1 MRLLLAIALP
11 LALLAEGAPIRKEAQ
26 RQPAATTAK
35 KKLRKIRSTAKH
47 LASAPAPVATD
58 KTAPAAPA
66 AADATEARQQPAPG
80 AGSGGAGAGKKWEVN
95 PEPTGTE
102 SVFGGHVDIGA
113 RWVTRAGDFN
123 TYRSLVNLSQG
134 ARMTNAQ
141 LRLEPADSKLLDS
154 GLLTLTA
161 WGGDPYNT
169 ARLDMVKRG
178 VYRLNSTYSNI
189 AMFNALPSFANIGTP
204 GSPLFF
210 NQRTMDTRIR
220 NYDNELTLFPG
231 TRIMPYV
238 GFSRNTN
245 FGTGITPLVL
255 ELNEYPLRN
264 VIDWSLY
271 EVRGGIRVELDR
283 FHATV
288 EQGGR
293 RFSDDQSVY
302 STQALPGNRSTP
314 YLGQILSLTQGSQ
327 LYRIRGEAEHTRAL
341 VTTSPFH
348 WLDLS
353 GSFIRSRPKTYSE
366 LNQLIR
372 GNVVD
377 PNNPLLLLA
386 GTTDYFFG
394 NATMPHISG
403 SAAAEAR
410 LGPRIRIRESW
421 ETDRFHTTGINTL
434 RSLQFFTP
442 TSSSTLVLTGGER
455 LEVSRHRQQIEA
467 IWDVSKQLTIRGGH
481 RYEWGRSLMKA
492 STYSQGAP
500 YDRLEMERQGG
511 VFGFVLR
518 PVQRVSL
525 TGDLEFIDG
534 IKTYYRTGLYDH
546 TRLRFQT
553 RFQLPK
559 SLFFNANYSR
569 LTNENPN
576 PDVRYW
582 YEADAITGSLQWL
595 PGGGKNAAIIAEYQR
610 SKVRSDIN
618 FLYPLGL
625 FPVASNYR
633 DYAHTGTM
641 LIDLR
646 LPLARNYSGRLSAGG
661 SFVTTSGV
669 RPTDYYQ
676 PQGRL
681 VLPVTP
687 KMEFFSE
694 YRYFGLSQ
702 TIYVF
707 EGFRTHMYMGG
718 VRLLM

>member
-1 MRLLLAIALP
+1 MRFLLAIALP
-11 LALLAEGAPIRKEAQ
+11 LALLAEGAPIQKEAH
-26 RQPAATTAK
+26 RRTAAITAK
-35 KKLRKIRSTAKH
+35 KKLRKVRAAKP
-47 LASAPAPVATD
+47 LASAPAPAAAE
-58 KTAPAAPA
+58 KTAPAEPKPA
-66 AADATEARQQPAPG
+66 DVTEAQPQQAP
-80 AGSGGAGAGKKWEVN
+80 AGSGGRKWEVN

-102 SVFGGHVDIGA
+102 SVFGGHIDIGA
-113 RWVTRAGDFN
+113 RWITRSGDFN

-134 ARMTNAQ
+134 TRLTNAE
-141 LRLEPADSKLLDS
+141 LRLEPTDSKLLDS
-154 GLLTLTA
+154 GLLTMTA

-178 VYRLNSTYSNI
+178 LYRLNSTYSNI
-189 AMFNALPSFANIGTP
+189 AMFNALPSFANIGRP

-231 TRIMPYV
+231 RRVMPYI
-238 GFSRNTN
+238 GFSRNTSY
-245 FGTGITPLVL
+245 GTGITPLVL

-264 VIDWSLY
+264 VIAWSLY
-271 EVRGGIRVELDR
+271 EVRGGIRVELNR
-283 FHATV
+283 FHATL

-293 RFSDDQSVY
+293 RFSDDQFVY
-302 STQALPGNRSTP
+302 STETLRGNRSTP
-314 YLGQILSLTQGSQ
+314 YLGQILSLAQGSQ

-341 VTTSPFH
+341 VTASPFS

-366 LNQLIR
+366 LNQLQR

-377 PNNPLLLLA
+377 PNNPLLLLT

-394 NATMPHISG
+394 NATMPHVSG

-410 LGPRIRIRESW
+410 LGSRIRIRESW
-421 ETDRFHTTGINTL
+421 ETDRFHTTGLNTL
-434 RSLQFFTP
+434 RSIQFFTP
-442 TSSSTLVLTGGER
+442 TTSATLTLTGSER

-467 IWDVSKQLTIRGGH
+467 IWDVGRQLTIRGGH

-492 STYSQGAP
+492 SSYSAGAP

-518 PVQRVSL
+518 PVQRVTL

-559 SLFFNANYSR
+559 SLFFNANYNR

-576 PDVRYW
+576 PDVRFW
-582 YEADAITGSLQWL
+582 YEADAISGSLQWL
-595 PGGGKNAAIIAEYQR
+595 PGGGRNFAVIAEYQR
-610 SKVRSDIN
+610 SKVWSDID

-641 LIDLR
+641 LIDMR
-646 LPLARNYSGRLSAGG
+646 LPLARNYSGRLTAGG

-681 VLPVTP
+681 VLPVTQ

>member
-1 MRLLLAIALP
+1 MRFLLAIALP
-11 LALLAEGAPIRKEAQ
+11 LALLAEGAPIQKEAH
-26 RQPAATTAK
+26 RHTAAITAK
-35 KKLRKIRSTAKH
+35 KKLRKIRSAKT
-47 LASAPAPVATD
+47 LASAPAA
-58 KTAPAAPA
+58 ARAQESAPA
-66 AADATEARQQPAPG
+66 AAADVTETQASAQA
-80 AGSGGAGAGKKWEVN
+80 AGPQEKKWEVN

-102 SVFGGHVDIGA
+102 SVFGGHIDIGA
-113 RWVTRAGDFN
+113 RWITRAGDFN

-134 ARMTNAQ
+134 TRLTNAE
-141 LRLEPADSKLLDS
+141 LRLEPKGSKLLDS
-154 GLLTLTA
+154 GLLTMTA

-169 ARLDMVKRG
+169 ARLDVVKRG
-178 VYRLNSTYSNI
+178 LYRLTSTYSNI
-189 AMFNALPSFANIGTP
+189 AMFNALPSFANIGVP

-220 NYDNELTLFPG
+220 NYENELTLFPG
-231 TRIMPYV
+231 KRVMPYIAY
-238 GFSRNTN
+238 GRNTSY
-245 FGTGITPLVL
+245 GTGITPLVQPP
-255 ELNEYPLRN
+255 NEYPLRN
-264 VIDWSLY
+264 VIDWRLY

-293 RFSDDQSVY
+293 RFHDGQSVY
-302 STQALPGNRSTP
+302 STETLAGNRSTP

-327 LYRIRGEAEHTRAL
+327 LYRVRGEAEHTRAL

-366 LNQLIR
+366 LNQLVR
-372 GNVVD
+372 GKVVD
-377 PNNPLLLLA
+377 PNDPLLVLL

-410 LGPRIRIRESW
+410 LGSRIRIRESW

-434 RSLQFFTP
+434 RSLQLLSP
-442 TSSSTLVLTGGER
+442 TATAALTLTDGER
-455 LEVSRHRQQIEA
+455 LEVNRHRQQIEA

-518 PVQRVSL
+518 PLQRVSL
-525 TGDLEFIDG
+525 NGDMEFIDG

-559 SLFFNANYSR
+559 NLFFNANYNR

-582 YEADAITGSLQWL
+582 YEAEAISGSLQWL
-595 PGGGKNAAIIAEYQR
+595 PGAGKNVAIIAEYQR
-610 SKVRSDIN
+610 SKIRSDIN
-618 FLYPLGL
+618 YLYPLGL

-646 LPLARNYSGRLSAGG
+646 LPLGPRYSGRLSAGG

-681 VLPVTP
+681 VLPVTQ

-707 EGFRTHMYMGG
+707 EGFRTHMYTGG

>member
-1 MRLLLAIALP
+1 MRFLPAIALP
-11 LALLAEGAPIRKEAQ
+11 LALLAEGAPIQKEAH
-26 RQPAATTAK
+26 RHTAAITAK
-35 KKLRKIRSTAKH
+35 KKLRKIRSAKT
-47 LASAPAPVATD
+47 LASAPA
-58 KTAPAAPA
+58 TARAQESAPA
-66 AADATEARQQPAPG
+66 AAADVTETQASAQA
-80 AGSGGAGAGKKWEVN
+80 AGPQEKKWEVN
-95 PEPTGTE
+95 PEPTGAE
-102 SVFGGHVDIGA
+102 SVFGGHIDIGA
-113 RWVTRAGDFN
+113 RWITRAGDFN

-134 ARMTNAQ
+134 TRLTNAE
-141 LRLEPADSKLLDS
+141 LRLEPKESKLLDS
-154 GLLTLTA
+154 SLLTMTA

-178 VYRLNSTYSNI
+178 LYRLTSTYSNI
-189 AMFNALPSFANIGTP
+189 AMFNALPSFANIGAP

-231 TRIMPYV
+231 KRVMPYIAY
-238 GFSRNTN
+238 SRNTSY
-245 FGTGITPLVL
+245 GTGITPLV
-255 ELNEYPLRN
+255 EPPNEYPLRN
-264 VIDWSLY
+264 VIDWRLY

-293 RFSDDQSVY
+293 RFHDGQSVY
-302 STQALPGNRSTP
+302 STETLAGNRSTP

-327 LYRIRGEAEHTRAL
+327 LYRVRGEAEHTRAL

-366 LNQLIR
+366 LNQLVR
-372 GNVVD
+372 GKVVD
-377 PNNPLLLLA
+377 PNDPLLVLL

-421 ETDRFHTTGINTL
+421 ETDRFHTTGINML
-434 RSLQFFTP
+434 RSLQLLSP
-442 TSSSTLVLTGGER
+442 TATAALTLTDGER
-455 LEVSRHRQQIEA
+455 LEVNRHRQQIEA

-525 TGDLEFIDG
+525 NGDMEFIDG

-559 SLFFNANYSR
+559 NLFFNANYNR

-582 YEADAITGSLQWL
+582 YEAEAISGSLQWL
-595 PGGGKNAAIIAEYQR
+595 PGAGKNVAIIAEYQR
-610 SKVRSDIN
+610 SKIRSDIN
-618 FLYPLGL
+618 YLYPLGL

-646 LPLARNYSGRLSAGG
+646 LPLAPRYSGRLSAGG

-681 VLPVTP
+681 VLPVTE

>member
-11 LALLAEGAPIRKEAQ
+11 LALLAEGAPIEKEA
-26 RQPAATTAK
+26 RRRPAAATAK
-35 KKLRKIRSTAKH
+35 KQLRKVRAAKP
-47 LASAPAPVATD
+47 LASAPAPVREENSAKAEARPAEVTEAQPQQ
-58 KTAPAAPA
+58 APA
-66 AADATEARQQPAPG
+66 
-80 AGSGGAGAGKKWEVN
+80 GGGEKKWEVN

-102 SVFGGHVDIGA
+102 SVFGGHIDIGA
-113 RWVTRAGDFN
+113 RWITRAGDFN

-134 ARMTNAQ
+134 TRLTNAE

-154 GLLTLTA
+154 GLLTMTA

-189 AMFNALPSFANIGTP
+189 AMFNALPSFANIGAP

-231 TRIMPYV
+231 RRVMPYI

-245 FGTGITPLVL
+245 FGAGITPLVV

-271 EVRGGIRVELDR
+271 EVRGGVRIELDR

-293 RFSDDQSVY
+293 RFRDDQFVY
-302 STQALPGNRSTP
+302 STEALPGNRSTP
-314 YLGQILSLTQGSQ
+314 YLGQILSLAQGSQ

-341 VTTSPFH
+341 VTASPFN

-372 GNVVD
+372 GNLVD

-394 NATMPHISG
+394 NATMPHVSG

-410 LGPRIRIRESW
+410 LGSRIRIRESW
-421 ETDRFHTTGINTL
+421 ETDRFHTTGLNTL

-442 TSSSTLVLTGGER
+442 TASSPLVLTGSER

-467 IWDVSKQLTIRGGH
+467 IWDVSRQLTIRGGH

-492 STYSQGAP
+492 SSYSAGPA

-511 VFGFVLR
+511 VFGFVMR
-518 PVQRVSL
+518 PVQRVTL
-525 TGDLEFIDG
+525 MGDLEFIDG

-559 SLFFNANYSR
+559 NLFFNANYNR

-582 YEADAITGSLQWL
+582 YEADAISGSLQWL
-595 PGGGKNAAIIAEYQR
+595 PGGGRNAAIIAEYQR
-610 SKVRSDIN
+610 SKVWSDID

-633 DYAHTGTM
+633 DFAHTGTM

-646 LPLARNYSGRLSAGG
+646 LPLARNYSGRITAGG

-687 KMEFFSE
+687 RMEFFSE

>member
-1 MRLLLAIALP
+1 MRFLPAIALP
-11 LALLAEGAPIRKEAQ
+11 LALLAEGAPIQKEAH
-26 RQPAATTAK
+26 RHTAAITAK
-35 KKLRKIRSTAKH
+35 KKLRKIRSAKT
-47 LASAPAPVATD
+47 LASAPA
-58 KTAPAAPA
+58 TARAQESAPA
-66 AADATEARQQPAPG
+66 AAADVTETQASAQA
-80 AGSGGAGAGKKWEVN
+80 AGPQEKKWEVN
-95 PEPTGTE
+95 PEPTGAE
-102 SVFGGHVDIGA
+102 SVFGGHIDIGA
-113 RWVTRAGDFN
+113 RWITRAGDFN

-134 ARMTNAQ
+134 TRLTNAE
-141 LRLEPADSKLLDS
+141 LRLEPKESKLLDS
-154 GLLTLTA
+154 SLLTMTA

-178 VYRLNSTYSNI
+178 LYRLTSTYSNI
-189 AMFNALPSFANIGTP
+189 AMFNALPSFANIGAP

-231 TRIMPYV
+231 KRVMPYIAY
-238 GFSRNTN
+238 SRNTSY
-245 FGTGITPLVL
+245 GTGITPLV
-255 ELNEYPLRN
+255 EPPNEYPLRN
-264 VIDWSLY
+264 VIDWRLY

-293 RFSDDQSVY
+293 RFHDGQSVY
-302 STQALPGNRSTP
+302 STETLAGNRSTP

-327 LYRIRGEAEHTRAL
+327 LYRVRGEAEHTRAL

-366 LNQLIR
+366 LNQLVR
-372 GNVVD
+372 GKVVD
-377 PNNPLLLLA
+377 PNDPLLVLL

-421 ETDRFHTTGINTL
+421 ETDRFHTTGINML
-434 RSLQFFTP
+434 RSLQLLSP
-442 TSSSTLVLTGGER
+442 TATAALTLTDGER
-455 LEVSRHRQQIEA
+455 LEVNRHRQQIEA

-525 TGDLEFIDG
+525 NGDMEFIDG

-559 SLFFNANYSR
+559 NLFFNANYNR

-582 YEADAITGSLQWL
+582 YEAEAISGSLQWL
-595 PGGGKNAAIIAEYQR
+595 PGAGKNVAIIAEYQR
-610 SKVRSDIN
+610 SKIRSDIN
-618 FLYPLGL
+618 YLYPLGL

-646 LPLARNYSGRLSAGG
+646 LPLAPRYSGRLSAGG

-681 VLPVTP
+681 VLPVTQ

-707 EGFRTHMYMGG
+707 EGFRTHMYTGG

>member
-1 MRLLLAIALP
+1 MCSSDL
-11 LALLAEGAPIRKEAQ
+11 
-26 RQPAATTAK
+26 
-35 KKLRKIRSTAKH
+35 
-47 LASAPAPVATD
+47 
-58 KTAPAAPA
+58 
-66 AADATEARQQPAPG
+66 
-80 AGSGGAGAGKKWEVN
+80 
-95 PEPTGTE
+95 
-102 SVFGGHVDIGA
+102 
-113 RWVTRAGDFN
+113 
-123 TYRSLVNLSQG
+123 
-134 ARMTNAQ
+134 
-141 LRLEPADSKLLDS
+141 
-154 GLLTLTA
+154 
-161 WGGDPYNT
+161 
-169 ARLDMVKRG
+169 
-178 VYRLNSTYSNI
+178 
-189 AMFNALPSFANIGTP
+189 
-204 GSPLFF
+204 
-210 NQRTMDTRIR
+210 
-220 NYDNELTLFPG
+220 
-231 TRIMPYV
+231 
-238 GFSRNTN
+238 
-245 FGTGITPLVL
+245 
-255 ELNEYPLRN
+255 PLRN
-264 VIDWSLY
+264 VIDWRLY

-293 RFSDDQSVY
+293 RFHDGQSVY
-302 STQALPGNRSTP
+302 STETLAGNRSTP

-327 LYRIRGEAEHTRAL
+327 LYRVRGEAEHTRAL

-366 LNQLIR
+366 LNQLVR
-372 GNVVD
+372 GKVVD
-377 PNNPLLLLA
+377 PNDPLLVLL

-421 ETDRFHTTGINTL
+421 ETDRFHTTGINML
-434 RSLQFFTP
+434 RSLQLLSP
-442 TSSSTLVLTGGER
+442 TATAALTLTDGER
-455 LEVSRHRQQIEA
+455 LEVNRHRQQIEA

-525 TGDLEFIDG
+525 NGDMEFIDG

-559 SLFFNANYSR
+559 NLFFNANYNR

-582 YEADAITGSLQWL
+582 YEAEAISGSLQWL
-595 PGGGKNAAIIAEYQR
+595 PGAGKNVAIIAEYQR
-610 SKVRSDIN
+610 SKIRSDIN
-618 FLYPLGL
+618 YLYPLGL

-646 LPLARNYSGRLSAGG
+646 LPLAPRYSGRLSAGG

-681 VLPVTP
+681 VLPVTQ

-707 EGFRTHMYMGG
+707 EGFRTHMYTGG

>member
-1 MRLLLAIALP
+1 MRILLTLALP
-11 LALLAEGAPIRKEAQ
+11 LALLAEGAPIPKEANHAAAN
-26 RQPAATTAK
+26 PAA
-35 KKLRKIRSTAKH
+35 KKLRKIRSARR
-47 LASAPAPVATD
+47 LPSAPA
-58 KTAPAAPA
+58 TAAPETRPAGVTEAAQEPAASQSA
-66 AADATEARQQPAPG
+66 E
-80 AGSGGAGAGKKWEVN
+80 KKWEVN

-102 SVFGGHVDIGA
+102 TVFGGHIDLGA
-113 RWVTRAGDFN
+113 RWVTRSGDFN

-134 ARMTNAQ
+134 VRMTNGQ
-141 LRLEPADSKLLDS
+141 LRLEPQDSRLLDS
-154 GLLTLTA
+154 GLLTMTA

-204 GSPLFF
+204 GSAAFF

-231 TRIMPYV
+231 ARVMPYV
-238 GFSRNTN
+238 GFSRNTSY
-245 FGTGITPLVL
+245 GTGITPLVL
-255 ELNEYPLRN
+255 PPNEYPLRN

-271 EVRGGIRVELDR
+271 EVRGGLRVELNR

-302 STQALPGNRSTP
+302 STEALRGNRSTP
-314 YLGQILSLTQGSQ
+314 YLGQILSLTSGNQ
-327 LYRIRGEAEHTRAL
+327 LYRVRGEAEHTRAL
-341 VTTSPFH
+341 VTASPFD

-366 LNQLIR
+366 LNQFQQGRI
-372 GNVVD
+372 VD
-377 PNNPLLLLA
+377 PNNPLLLLT

-394 NATMPHISG
+394 NATMPHVSASG
-403 SAAAEAR
+403 AAEAR
-410 LGPRIRIRESW
+410 IGPRIRLRESW
-421 ETDRFHTTGINTL
+421 ETDRFHTTGLQTL
-434 RSLQFFTP
+434 RSLQFFSP
-442 TSSSTLVLTGGER
+442 TASSTLVFTGGER

-467 IWDVSKQLTIRGGH
+467 IWDVSKQITIRGGH

-500 YDRLEMERQGG
+500 ADRLEMERQGG

-518 PVQRVSL
+518 PVKRVSL

-534 IKTYYRTGLYDH
+534 IKTYYRTGLYDN

-553 RFQLPK
+553 RFELPK
-559 SLFFNANYSR
+559 SLWLNVNYSR
-569 LTNENPN
+569 FTNENPL
-576 PDVRYW
+576 PDVKYW
-582 YEADAITGSLQWL
+582 YFAEALTGSVQWL
-595 PGGGKNAAIIAEYQR
+595 PGGGKNASIIAEYQR
-610 SKVRSDIN
+610 STVRSDID

-641 LIDLR
+641 FIDLR
-646 LPLARNYSGRLSAGG
+646 LPLAKRYSGRISAGG
-661 SFVTTSGV
+661 SFTTTSGV

-702 TIYVF
+702 TIHVF

>member
-1 MRLLLAIALP
+1 MRFLMVLALP
-11 LALLAEGAPIRKEAQ
+11 LALLAQGAPVPKEAN
-26 RQPAATTAK
+26 RSTARTAAH
-35 KKLRKIRSTAKH
+35 KKLRMVLAAKP
-47 LASAPAPVATD
+47 LPDAPKPAASAPA
-58 KTAPAAPA
+58 AAPA
-66 AADATEARQQPAPG
+66 AVTETAQEPAPTKG
-80 AGSGGAGAGKKWEVN
+80 AEKKWEVN

-102 SVFGGHVDIGA
+102 TVFGGHIDIGA

-134 ARMTNAQ
+134 TRLTSGQ
-141 LRLEPADSKLLDS
+141 LRLEPDGSKWLDS
-154 GLLTLTA
+154 ALLTITA

-169 ARLDMVKRG
+169 ARLDATKRG
-178 VYRLNSTYSNI
+178 LYRLNSTYSNI
-189 AMFNALPSFANIGTP
+189 ALFNALPSFANIGTP

-210 NQRTMDTRIR
+210 NQRTMDTRLR

-231 TRIMPYV
+231 ARLMPYV
-238 GFSRNTN
+238 GFSRNTS

-255 ELNEYPLRN
+255 PPNEYPLRN

-271 EVRGGIRVELDR
+271 EVRGGIRVELNR
-283 FHATV
+283 FHATI

-293 RFSDDQSVY
+293 RFRDGQFVY
-302 STQALPGNRSTP
+302 STEALAGNRSTP
-314 YLGQILSLTQGSQ
+314 YIGQILRLAEGNQ
-327 LYRIRGEAEHTRAL
+327 LYRIRGEAEHTKAL
-341 VTTSPFH
+341 LTASPWN

-353 GSFIRSRPKTYSE
+353 GSFIRSRPKTYSQ
-366 LNQLIR
+366 LNQFQQGSI
-372 GNVVD
+372 VD
-377 PNNPLLLLA
+377 PNNPLLLLT

-394 NATMPHISG
+394 NATMPHISASG
-403 SAAAEAR
+403 AAEAR
-410 LGPRIRIRESW
+410 IHPRIRIRESW

-434 RSLQFFTP
+434 RSLQFFAP
-442 TSSSTLVLTGGER
+442 AVSSTITFTGGER

-467 IWDVSKQLTIRGGH
+467 IWDVSRQLTIRGGH

-492 STYSQGAP
+492 STYSQGGP

-511 VFGFVLR
+511 VFGFLLR
-518 PVQRVSL
+518 PVKRATL
-525 TGDLEFIDG
+525 MGDLEFIDG

-553 RFQLPK
+553 RFELPK
-559 SLFFNANYSR
+559 SLFFNVNYNWF
-569 LTNENPN
+569 TNENPN
-576 PDVRYW
+576 PDVKFW
-582 YEADAITGSLQWL
+582 YHANAITGSLQWL
-595 PGGGKNAAIIAEYQR
+595 PGGGKNAAVIAEYQR
-610 SKVRSDIN
+610 STLRSDIN

-641 LIDLR
+641 MIDLR
-646 LPLARNYSGRLSAGG
+646 LPLARRYSGRLSAGG
-661 SFVTTSGV
+661 SFTTTSGV

-694 YRYFGLSQ
+694 YRYYGLSQ

>member
-1 MRLLLAIALP
+1 MRFLPAIALP
-11 LALLAEGAPIRKEAQ
+11 LALLAEGAPIQKEAH
-26 RQPAATTAK
+26 RHTAAITAK
-35 KKLRKIRSTAKH
+35 KKLRKIRSAKT
-47 LASAPAPVATD
+47 LESAPA
-58 KTAPAAPA
+58 TARAQESAPA
-66 AADATEARQQPAPG
+66 AAADVTETQASAQA
-80 AGSGGAGAGKKWEVN
+80 AGPQEKKWEVN
-95 PEPTGTE
+95 PEPTGAE
-102 SVFGGHVDIGA
+102 SVFGGHIDIGA
-113 RWVTRAGDFN
+113 RWITRAGDFN

-134 ARMTNAQ
+134 TRLTNAE
-141 LRLEPADSKLLDS
+141 LRLEPKESKLLDS
-154 GLLTLTA
+154 SLLTMTA

-178 VYRLNSTYSNI
+178 LYRLTSTYSNI
-189 AMFNALPSFANIGTP
+189 AMFNALPSFANIGAP

-231 TRIMPYV
+231 KRVMPYIAY
-238 GFSRNTN
+238 SRNTSY
-245 FGTGITPLVL
+245 GTGITPLV
-255 ELNEYPLRN
+255 EPPNEYPLRN
-264 VIDWSLY
+264 VIDWRLY

-293 RFSDDQSVY
+293 RFHDGQSVY
-302 STQALPGNRSTP
+302 STETLAGNRSTP

-327 LYRIRGEAEHTRAL
+327 LYRVRGEAEHTRAL

-366 LNQLIR
+366 LNQLVR
-372 GNVVD
+372 GKVVD
-377 PNNPLLLLA
+377 PNDPLLVLL

-421 ETDRFHTTGINTL
+421 ETDRFHTTGINML
-434 RSLQFFTP
+434 RSLQLLSP
-442 TSSSTLVLTGGER
+442 TATAALTLTDGER
-455 LEVSRHRQQIEA
+455 LEVNRHRQQIEA

-525 TGDLEFIDG
+525 NGDMEFIDG

-559 SLFFNANYSR
+559 NLFFNANYNR

-582 YEADAITGSLQWL
+582 YEAEAISGSLQWL
-595 PGGGKNAAIIAEYQR
+595 PGAGKNVAIIAEYQR
-610 SKVRSDIN
+610 SKIRSDIN
-618 FLYPLGL
+618 YLYPLGL

-646 LPLARNYSGRLSAGG
+646 LPLAPRYSGRLSAGG

-681 VLPVTP
+681 VLPVTQ

-707 EGFRTHMYMGG
+707 EGFRTHMYTGG

>member
-1 MRLLLAIALP
+1 MRFLLALALP
-11 LALLAEGAPIRKEAQ
+11 LALLAEGAPIQKEAT
-26 RQPAATTAK
+26 RSAAKTHAK
-35 KKLRKIRSTAKH
+35 KLHKVSAKKR
-47 LASAPAPVATD
+47 LAAAPA
-58 KTAPAAPA
+58 TAAAALPAAPA
-66 AADATEARQQPAPG
+66 EAGRPDEPAGITEAAPEQAQPAG
-80 AGSGGAGAGKKWEVN
+80 AEQKWEVN

-102 SVFGGHVDIGA
+102 SAFGGHIDLGA

-134 ARMTNAQ
+134 TRLTNAQ
-141 LRLEPADSKLLDS
+141 LRLEPKDSKLLDS
-154 GLLTLTA
+154 GLLTMTA

-169 ARLDMVKRG
+169 ARLDVVKRG
-178 VYRLNSTYSNI
+178 LYRLNSTYSNI
-189 AMFNALPSFANIGTP
+189 AMFNALPSFANIGAP

-231 TRIMPYV
+231 GRVMPYI
-238 GFSRNTN
+238 GFSRNTSY
-245 FGTGITPLVL
+245 GTGITPLVL
-255 ELNEYPLRN
+255 PPNEYPLRN

-293 RFSDDQSVY
+293 RFHDDQFVY
-302 STQALPGNRSTP
+302 STETLSGNRSTP
-314 YLGQILSLTQGSQ
+314 YLGQILSLMQGNQ

-341 VTTSPFH
+341 VTASPFQ

-366 LNQLIR
+366 LNQLQR
-372 GNVVD
+372 GQIVD
-377 PNNPLLLLA
+377 PNNPLLLLT

-403 SAAAEAR
+403 NAAAEAR
-410 LGPRIRIRESW
+410 LGQRIRIRESW

-434 RSLQFFTP
+434 RSIQFFTP
-442 TSSSTLVLTGGER
+442 ATSSVFTFTGGER

-492 STYSQGAP
+492 STYSQGSP
-500 YDRLEMERQGG
+500 VDRLEMERQGG

-518 PVQRVSL
+518 PVKRVSL
-525 TGDLEFIDG
+525 LGDLEFIDG

-553 RFQLPK
+553 RFELPK
-559 SLFFNANYSR
+559 SLFFNINLNR

-576 PDVRYW
+576 PDVRFW

-595 PGGGKNAAIIAEYQR
+595 PGGGKNVSIIAEYQR
-610 SKVRSDIN
+610 SKVWSDIN

-633 DYAHTGTM
+633 DFAHTGTM

-646 LPLARNYSGRLSAGG
+646 LPLARRYSGRVTAGG

-702 TIYVF
+702 TIHVF

>member
-1 MRLLLAIALP
+1 MRFLLAIALP
-11 LALLAEGAPIRKEAQ
+11 LALLAEGAPIQKEAH
-26 RQPAATTAK
+26 RHKAAITAK
-35 KKLRKIRSTAKH
+35 KKLLKIRSAKK
-47 LASAPAPVATD
+47 LAAAPAAARAEES
-58 KTAPAAPA
+58 APAAPA
-66 AADATEARQQPAPG
+66 AAVTETQPSAQAASPQE
-80 AGSGGAGAGKKWEVN
+80 KKWEVN

-102 SVFGGHVDIGA
+102 SVFGGHIDIGA
-113 RWVTRAGDFN
+113 RWITRAGDFN

-134 ARMTNAQ
+134 TRLTNAE
-141 LRLEPADSKLLDS
+141 LRLEPKESKLLDS
-154 GLLTLTA
+154 GLLTMTA

-169 ARLDMVKRG
+169 ARLDLLKRG
-178 VYRLNSTYSNI
+178 LYRLTSTYSNI
-189 AMFNALPSFANIGTP
+189 AMFNALPSFANIGAP
-204 GSPLFF
+204 GGPLFF

-231 TRIMPYV
+231 KRVMPYIAY
-238 GFSRNTN
+238 SRNTSY
-245 FGTGITPLVL
+245 GTGITPLV
-255 ELNEYPLRN
+255 EPPNEYPLRN
-264 VIDWSLY
+264 VVDWRLY

-293 RFSDDQSVY
+293 RFHDGQSVY
-302 STQALPGNRSTP
+302 STETLAGNRSTP
-314 YLGQILSLTQGSQ
+314 YLGQILLLTQGSQ
-327 LYRIRGEAEHTRAL
+327 LYRVRGEAEHTRAL

-366 LNQLIR
+366 LNQLVR
-372 GNVVD
+372 GKVVD
-377 PNNPLLLLA
+377 PNDPLLVLL

-410 LGPRIRIRESW
+410 LGQRIRIRESW

-434 RSLQFFTP
+434 RSLQLLSP
-442 TSSSTLVLTGGER
+442 TATAALTLTDGER
-455 LEVSRHRQQIEA
+455 LEVNRHRQQIEA

-492 STYSQGAP
+492 STYTQGAP

-518 PVQRVSL
+518 PLQRVSL
-525 TGDLEFIDG
+525 NGDMEFIDG

-559 SLFFNANYSR
+559 NLFFNANYNR

-582 YEADAITGSLQWL
+582 YEAEAISGSLQWL
-595 PGGGKNAAIIAEYQR
+595 PGGGKNVAVIAEYQR

-641 LIDLR
+641 LVDLR
-646 LPLARNYSGRLSAGG
+646 LPLAPRYSGRLSAGG

-681 VLPVTP
+681 VLPVTG

>member
-1 MRLLLAIALP
+1 MRFLLAIALP
-11 LALLAEGAPIRKEAQ
+11 LALLAEGAPIQKEAH
-26 RQPAATTAK
+26 RHTAAITAK
-35 KKLRKIRSTAKH
+35 KKLRKIRSAKT
-47 LASAPAPVATD
+47 LASAPAA
-58 KTAPAAPA
+58 ARAQESAPA
-66 AADATEARQQPAPG
+66 AAADVTETQASAQA
-80 AGSGGAGAGKKWEVN
+80 AGPQEKKWEVN
-95 PEPTGTE
+95 PEPTGAE
-102 SVFGGHVDIGA
+102 SVFGGHIDIGA
-113 RWVTRAGDFN
+113 RWITRAGDFN

-134 ARMTNAQ
+134 TRLTNAE
-141 LRLEPADSKLLDS
+141 LRLEPKESKLLDS
-154 GLLTLTA
+154 SLLTMTA

-178 VYRLNSTYSNI
+178 LYRLTSTYSNI
-189 AMFNALPSFANIGTP
+189 AMFNALPSFANIGAP

-231 TRIMPYV
+231 KRVMPYIAY
-238 GFSRNTN
+238 SRNTSY
-245 FGTGITPLVL
+245 GTGITPLV
-255 ELNEYPLRN
+255 EPPNEYPLRN
-264 VIDWSLY
+264 VIDWRLY

-293 RFSDDQSVY
+293 RFHDGQSVY
-302 STQALPGNRSTP
+302 STETLAGNRSTP

-327 LYRIRGEAEHTRAL
+327 LYRVRGEAEHTRAL

-366 LNQLIR
+366 LNQLVR
-372 GNVVD
+372 GKVVD
-377 PNNPLLLLA
+377 PNDPLLVLL

-421 ETDRFHTTGINTL
+421 ETDRFHTTGIDTL
-434 RSLQFFTP
+434 RSLQLLSP
-442 TSSSTLVLTGGER
+442 TATAALTLTDGER
-455 LEVSRHRQQIEA
+455 LEVNRHRQQIEA

-481 RYEWGRSLMKA
+481 RYEWGRSLMRA

-525 TGDLEFIDG
+525 NGDMEFIDG

-559 SLFFNANYSR
+559 NLYFNANYNR

-582 YEADAITGSLQWL
+582 YEAEAISGSLQWL
-595 PGGGKNAAIIAEYQR
+595 PGAGKNVAIIAEYQR
-610 SKVRSDIN
+610 SKIRSDIN
-618 FLYPLGL
+618 YLYPLGL

-646 LPLARNYSGRLSAGG
+646 LPLAPRYSGRLSAGG

-681 VLPVTP
+681 VLPVTQ

-707 EGFRTHMYMGG
+707 EGFRTHMYTGG

>member
-1 MRLLLAIALP
+1 MRFLLAIALP
-11 LALLAEGAPIRKEAQ
+11 LALLAQGAPIPKEANSSTS
-26 RQPAATTAK
+26 RTAS
-35 KKLRKIRSTAKH
+35 KKLRKVRAAKR
-47 LASAPAPVATD
+47 LAAAPGTMAMPEAAKPAAVTEAAQEPAPQ
-58 KTAPAAPA
+58 KEAP
-66 AADATEARQQPAPG
+66 Q
-80 AGSGGAGAGKKWEVN
+80 KWEVN

-102 SVFGGHVDIGA
+102 SVFGGHIDIGA

-134 ARMTNAQ
+134 TRLTNGQ
-141 LRLEPADSKLLDS
+141 LRLEPQDSRLLDS
-154 GLLTLTA
+154 GLLTMTA

-169 ARLDMVKRG
+169 GRLDLVKRG

-189 AMFNALPSFANIGTP
+189 AMFNALPSFANIGRP

-238 GFSRNTN
+238 GFSRNSSY
-245 FGTGITPLVL
+245 GTGITPLVL
-255 ELNEYPLRN
+255 PPNEYPLRN
-264 VIDWSLY
+264 VIDWNLY
-271 EVRGGIRVELDR
+271 EVRGGIRVELNR

-293 RFSDDQSVY
+293 RFADDQSVY
-302 STQALPGNRSTP
+302 STETLAGNRSTP
-314 YLGQILSLTQGSQ
+314 YLGQILSLTNGNQ
-327 LYRIRGEAEHTRAL
+327 LYRIRGEAEHTKAL
-341 VTTSPFH
+341 VTASPWN

-353 GSFIRSRPKTYSE
+353 GSFVRSRPKTYSE
-366 LNQLIR
+366 LNQIEKGR
-372 GNVVD
+372 IVD
-377 PNNPLLLLA
+377 PNNPLLLLT

-394 NATMPHISG
+394 NATMPHVSG
-403 SAAAEAR
+403 SGAAEAR
-410 LGPRIRIRESW
+410 LNSRIRVRESW

-434 RSLQFFTP
+434 RSIQFFTP
-442 TSSSTLVLTGGER
+442 TASSTLTFTGGER

-481 RYEWGRSLMKA
+481 RYEWGRSLMRA
-492 STYSQGAP
+492 STYSQGSR

-511 VFGFVLR
+511 VFGFVAR
-518 PVQRVSL
+518 PVKRVSL
-525 TGDLEFIDG
+525 LGDLEFIDG

-553 RFQLPK
+553 RFELPK
-559 SLFFNANYSR
+559 NLFFNVNYNR

-576 PDVRYW
+576 PDVKFW

-595 PGGGKNAAIIAEYQR
+595 PGGGRNTAIIAEYQR
-610 SKVRSDIN
+610 SKVRSDID

-646 LPLARNYSGRLSAGG
+646 LPLARRYSGRISAGG
-661 SFVTTSGV
+661 SFTTTSGV

-702 TIYVF
+702 TIHVF

>member
-11 LALLAEGAPIRKEAQ
+11 LALLAQGAPVPKEAN
-26 RQPAATTAK
+26 
-35 KKLRKIRSTAKH
+35 RSTAKITSRKLH
-47 LASAPAPVATD
+47 KVRAAKRL
-58 KTAPAAPA
+58 PAAPA
-66 AADATEARQQPAPG
+66 ASENRPAETARPAEVTEAAQEPAS
-80 AGSGGAGAGKKWEVN
+80 AKSAEKKWEVN

-102 SVFGGHVDIGA
+102 SVFGGHIDLGA
-113 RWVTRAGDFN
+113 RWVSRTGDFQ

-134 ARMTNAQ
+134 VRMTNGQ

-154 GLLTLTA
+154 GLLTMTA

-204 GSPLFF
+204 GSPQFF

-238 GFSRNTN
+238 GFSRNSS
-245 FGTGITPLVL
+245 FGAGITPIVIPP
-255 ELNEYPLRN
+255 NEYPLRN

-283 FHATV
+283 FHATI

-293 RFSDDQSVY
+293 RFSDDQFVY
-302 STQALPGNRSTP
+302 STETLPGNRSTP
-314 YLGQILSLTQGSQ
+314 YFGQILSLTKGNQ
-327 LYRIRGEAEHTRAL
+327 LYRIRGEAEHTKAL
-341 VTTSPFH
+341 VTASPWN

-366 LNQLIR
+366 MNQLQQGRI
-372 GNVVD
+372 VD
-377 PNNPLLLLA
+377 PNNPLLLLT

-394 NATMPHISG
+394 NATMPHVSASG
-403 SAAAEAR
+403 AAEAR
-410 LGPRIRIRESW
+410 LNARMRIRESW

-434 RSLQFFTP
+434 RSIQFFSP
-442 TSSSTLVLTGGER
+442 TSSANLVLTGGER

-492 STYSQGAP
+492 STYSQDSR

-511 VFGFVLR
+511 VFGFTVR
-518 PVQRVSL
+518 PVKRVSL
-525 TGDLEFIDG
+525 LGDLEFIDG

-553 RFQLPK
+553 RFELMK
-559 SLFFNANYSR
+559 SLFFNANYSW

-576 PDVRYW
+576 PDVKFW
-582 YEADAITGSLQWL
+582 YHADAITGSLQWL
-595 PGGGKNAAIIAEYQR
+595 PGGGRNAAIIAEYQR
-610 SKVRSDIN
+610 SKVRSDID

-641 LIDLR
+641 LVDLR
-646 LPLARNYSGRLSAGG
+646 LPLAPGYSGRISAGG
-661 SFVTTSGV
+661 SFTTTSGV

-702 TIYVF
+702 TIHVF

>member
-1 MRLLLAIALP
+1 MRILLAIALP
-11 LALLAEGAPIRKEAQ
+11 LALLAEGAPVEKEA
-26 RQPAATTAK
+26 RRRAAAVSAK
-35 KKLRKIRSTAKH
+35 KKLRKVHAARP
-47 LASAPAPVATD
+47 LASAPVPAREEENSAAAEFRPAEVTEAQPQQ
-58 KTAPAAPA
+58 APA
-66 AADATEARQQPAPG
+66 
-80 AGSGGAGAGKKWEVN
+80 GGGGRWEVN
-95 PEPTGTE
+95 REPTGTE
-102 SVFGGHVDIGA
+102 TVFGGHIDIGA
-113 RWVTRAGDFN
+113 RWITRAGDLN

-134 ARMTNAQ
+134 TRLTNAE
-141 LRLEPADSKLLDS
+141 LRLEPTDSRLLDS
-154 GLLTLTA
+154 GLLTMTA
-161 WGGDPYNT
+161 WGGDPYNS

-178 VYRLNSTYSNI
+178 IYRLNSTYSNI
-189 AMFNALPSFANIGTP
+189 AMFNALPSFANIGVP

-231 TRIMPYV
+231 RRVMPYI

-245 FGTGITPLVL
+245 YGTGITPLVV
-255 ELNEYPLRN
+255 EMNEYPLRN

-283 FHATV
+283 FHATI

-293 RFSDDQSVY
+293 RFSDDQFVY
-302 STQALPGNRSTP
+302 STETLRGNRSTP
-314 YLGQILSLTQGSQ
+314 YLGQILSLAQGSQ

-341 VTTSPFH
+341 VTASPFQ

-377 PNNPLLLLA
+377 VNNPLLLLT

-394 NATMPHISG
+394 NATMPHVSG

-410 LGPRIRIRESW
+410 LGSRIRIRESW
-421 ETDRFHTTGINTL
+421 ETDRFHTTGLNTL

-442 TSSSTLVLTGGER
+442 TASSPLTLTGSER

-467 IWDVSKQLTIRGGH
+467 VWDVGRQLSIRGGH

-492 STYSQGAP
+492 SSYSAGAP
-500 YDRLEMERQGG
+500 YVRLEMERQGG

-518 PVQRVSL
+518 PVQRVTL

-559 SLFFNANYSR
+559 NIFFNANYNR

-582 YEADAITGSLQWL
+582 YEADAISGSLQWL
-595 PGGGKNAAIIAEYQR
+595 PGGGKNVAIIAEYQR
-610 SKVRSDIN
+610 SKVWSDID

-646 LPLARNYSGRLSAGG
+646 LPLARNYRGRITAGG

-702 TIYVF
+702 TIHVF

>member
-1 MRLLLAIALP
+1 MRFLLALALP
-11 LALLAEGAPIRKEAQ
+11 LALLAQGAPTPKEAN
-26 RQPAATTAK
+26 RSAARTTS
-35 KKLRKIRSTAKH
+35 KKLRKVRAAKKLSAAPRVVAMAAAAKPAEVTETAQPP
-47 LASAPAPVATD
+47 APAKSD
-58 KTAPAAPA
+58 
-66 AADATEARQQPAPG
+66 E
-80 AGSGGAGAGKKWEVN
+80 KKWEVN

-102 SVFGGHVDIGA
+102 SVFGGHIDLGA
-113 RWVTRAGDFN
+113 RWVSRTGDFN

-134 ARMTNAQ
+134 VRMTSGQ
-141 LRLEPADSKLLDS
+141 LRLEPKDSRWLDS
-154 GLLTLTA
+154 GLLTMTA

-178 VYRLNSTYSNI
+178 LYRLNSTYSNI

-231 TRIMPYV
+231 ARVMPYV
-238 GFSRNTN
+238 GFSRNSSY
-245 FGTGITPLVL
+245 GTGITPLVL
-255 ELNEYPLRN
+255 PPNEYPLRN
-264 VIDWSLY
+264 VIDWGLY
-271 EVRGGIRVELDR
+271 EVRGGIRVELNR

-293 RFSDDQSVY
+293 RFADDQSVY
-302 STQALPGNRSTP
+302 STETLAGNRSTP
-314 YLGQILSLTQGSQ
+314 YLGQILSLAKGSQ
-327 LYRIRGEAEHTRAL
+327 LYRVRGEAEHTKAL
-341 VTTSPFH
+341 VTASPWQ

-366 LNQLIR
+366 LSQFQEGRI
-372 GNVVD
+372 VD
-377 PNNPLLLLA
+377 PSNPLLLLT

-394 NATMPHISG
+394 NATMPHVSASG
-403 SAAAEAR
+403 AAEAR
-410 LGPRIRIRESW
+410 VNSRIRVRESW

-434 RSLQFFTP
+434 RSLQFFSP
-442 TSSSTLVLTGGER
+442 TASSTLTLTGGER

-492 STYSQGAP
+492 STYSQDSR

-511 VFGFVLR
+511 VFGFVMR
-518 PVQRVSL
+518 PVKRVSL
-525 TGDLEFIDG
+525 MGDLEFIDG

-553 RFQLPK
+553 RFELPK
-559 SLFFNANYSR
+559 NLFFNVNYNR

-576 PDVRYW
+576 PDVKFW
-582 YEADAITGSLQWL
+582 YEADAITGSFQWL
-595 PGGGKNAAIIAEYQR
+595 PGGGRNASIIAEYQR
-610 SKVRSDIN
+610 SKVRSDID

-641 LIDLR
+641 MVDLR
-646 LPLARNYSGRLSAGG
+646 LPLARRYSGRISAGG
-661 SFVTTSGV
+661 SFTTTSGV

-702 TIYVF
+702 TIQVF